1 MTEPVLT
8 VNRVPVT
15 ESMKTH
21 PLATQPGINMFVHLL
36 EADMVWSGC
45 TTPQRALLADLV
57 PPVVDVTMAKDSLS
71 VEDMPVLPER
81 VTAASRAAMRK
92 RGLVDDA
99 GRLTACAVH
108 AWFYAG
114 RLKQADGDA
123 S

>member
-15 ESMKTH
+15 DAMRKH
-21 PLATQPGINMFVHLL
+21 PLATESGLSMMMNLL
-36 EADMVWSGC
+36 EGDRVWSAC
-45 TTPQRALLADLV
+45 TKPQRALLAELCPPAVAALLV
-57 PPVVDVTMAKDSLS
+57 RGELS
-71 VEDMPVLPER
+71 TEDMPLLPER
-81 VTAASRAAMRK
+81 VTAASRTAMQR

-99 GRLTACAVH
+99 GRLTGCAVH

-114 RLKQADGDA
+114 RTKRSGGA